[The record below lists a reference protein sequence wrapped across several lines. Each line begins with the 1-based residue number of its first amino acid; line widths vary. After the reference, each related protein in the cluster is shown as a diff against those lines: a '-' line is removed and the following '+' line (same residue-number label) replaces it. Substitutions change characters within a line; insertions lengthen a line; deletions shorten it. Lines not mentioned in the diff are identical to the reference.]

1 MVIFVVIALILSH
14 GLLAATPQSQSSQQQ
29 PDTLR
34 LDPETGLTVVKETQ
48 LDTTLRFDPESGL
61 PLQESSVQPP
71 LPRTSPEPGAG
82 ESAKQLVDG
91 KFKPFQFFAR
101 QPFPIQ
107 FIGGQQIYGRG
118 AGGNLALSYRFSE
131 EVEIKGY
138 RDIYESFY
146 VYPEL
151 TLGVLTVNRE
161 YLRPEQRN
169 EYTIYGMIEGHR
181 RWEMEIIR
189 AALFIGVGL
198 GGYEV
203 GRQELRE
210 VMDPGGS
217 RLESGSG
224 FKKERGY
231 GLILSTGAKVSSRA
245 LMAGLHLYRSPGL
258 GEIVTVANVG
268 YQPHDYKAVMIIGA
282 GSLALLVLRVLLIP
296 GN

>member
-1 MVIFVVIALILSH
+1 MVRIVALAFLLSNGIL
-14 GLLAATPQSQSSQQQ
+14 ATTSENQAVHQP
-29 PDTLR
+29 PDTTLR
-34 LDPETGLTVVKETQ
+34 SDPETGL
-48 LDTTLRFDPESGL
+48 
-61 PLQESSVQPP
+61 PLQVSSAQPQ
-71 LPRTSPEPGAG
+71 LPPTSPEPGAG
-82 ESAKQLVDG
+82 DSAKQLVDE

-101 QPFPIQ
+101 HPFPIQ

-118 AGGNLALSYRFSE
+118 AGGNLALSYRFSKG
-131 EVEIKGY
+131 VEINGY

-161 YLRPEQRN
+161 HLRPERRN
-169 EYTIYGMIEGHR
+169 EYTIYGMIEGHWR
-181 RWEMEIIR
+181 RKIEIMR

-203 GRQELRE
+203 GREEIRE
-210 VMDPGGS
+210 VIDPGGS
-217 RLESGSG
+217 IVESGSG

-231 GLILSTGAKVSSRA
+231 GLILSAGARVSSRA
-245 LMAGLHLYRSPGL
+245 LMGSLHLYRSPGL

-268 YQPHDYKAVMIIGA
+268 YQPHNYKAVMIIGA
-282 GSLALLVLRVLLIP
+282 GSLALLVLMVFLIP